1 MESSSIINGG
11 EFELLIYR
19 DKYIC
24 EKYPH
29 IVFLCGNKFVGE
41 KKHDKRSILKKYIE
55 KNISDFYSIILEE
68 NFMFKKTNQ
77 TYLSYDDIFLKNLFQ
92 VEHLASIF
100 ADKIIIVH
108 ETLSTAAEL
117 GMFARNANMMKK
129 ICLLVPDSMSIEE
142 SKVTSFIKL
151 AYLNSKTPNIQIGE
165 KITFYPDIDVIRFSE
180 FKSDYRT
187 EFHNNEI
194 GPNLGK
200 KVLSFISQ
208 KSGDSKIT
216 FSKNKYSESYKNI
229 DKVAYSINKKSH
241 RINVYINSHI
251 LRIQLFSLFFVDEF
265 KKEIRTDKYIKDH
278 INFIKNFYNNIM
290 LNTICHIEGLRASEF
305 CINIKLS
312 EPLCDL
318 NQAIGYFIYML
329 QGASLINLESN
340 AKVSD
345 NSIRKI
351 RISNKFKEYTHY
363 LGEYIEDFEITN
375 FGRLGI

>member
-1 MESSSIINGG
+1 
-11 EFELLIYR
+11 
-19 DKYIC
+19 
-24 EKYPH
+24 
-29 IVFLCGNKFVGE
+29 
-41 KKHDKRSILKKYIE
+41 
-55 KNISDFYSIILEE
+55 
-68 NFMFKKTNQ
+68 MFKKTNQ

-329 QGASLINLESN
+329 QGASLISLESN